1 MVTLLAVRSV
11 KKRPVKN
18 NRQGDI
24 TVLFDNRE
32 KNVQQ
37 FAKLLVTLD
46 APSLIGLTR
55 LLKVKVFYDDVKD
68 ENGKPVPRSGESIIE
83 DCLVKFHSM
92 NREERRKILTLLKHT
107 KRG

>member
-1 MVTLLAVRSV
+1 MF
-11 KKRPVKN
+11 
-18 NRQGDI
+18 
-24 TVLFDNRE
+24 FDNKD
-32 KNVQQ
+32 KNTTE

-68 ENGKPVPRSGESIIE
+68 ENGKPMPRSGEAIIE
-83 DCLVKFHSM
+83 DCLVKFHAM
-92 NREERRKILTLLKHT
+92 NRQERRKILTLLRHT